1 MQNSQENKTLGRQW
15 YWQDFISTYRYWALV
30 LASFLMTITSIGVFG
45 LAFRKLRE
53 SGGSSVGQ
61 SLHSFG
67 VIGTGL
73 AIFII
78 LYFLRRNL
86 KGALIMFA
94 LITAISLLLFYL
106 LDFDNVLT
114 PVVLFTLIR
123 FGIMGFTI
131 SVIATLV
138 SARPNLSSFLI
149 AYSVILL
156 WNLFAQFFGSALMGA
171 LLDLTDAWHWLGS
184 IPAFLAALAL
194 VFMKKQIFS
203 EAPTHEVAPSEPT
216 NRSAVATVLLCMF
229 VPFYLLYWISKSPA
243 ELKYLAKDLH
253 QPSRGGAIALSLFAA
268 FLLPIWFYDIRHEL
282 KDRLGNKSAGLM
294 GFMMFFF
301 PAFGVGMAQADQNIM
316 LKQAGDRA

>member
-1 MQNSQENKTLGRQW
+1 
-15 YWQDFISTYRYWALV
+15 
-30 LASFLMTITSIGVFG
+30 
-45 LAFRKLRE
+45 
-53 SGGSSVGQ
+53 
-61 SLHSFG
+61 
-67 VIGTGL
+67 
-73 AIFII
+73 
-78 LYFLRRNL
+78 
-86 KGALIMFA
+86 MFA

-156 WNLFAQFFGSALMGA
+156 WNLLA

-253 QPSRGGAIALSLFAA
+253 QPSRGGAIALGLFAA

-282 KDRLGNKSAGLM
+282 KDRLGNKSTGLM

-301 PAFGVGMAQADQNIM
+301 PAFGVGMAQADLNIM
-316 LKQAGDRA
+316 LKQAEDRA